1 MRNIFKIFTA
11 DMKHM
16 FVNTIAFI
24 MAIGMVVVPPLY
36 AWFNIAGSWDPYG
49 NTGNLK
55 VAVANEDSGYTGT
68 LIPVSVNVGNNIVSS
83 LAQNDQLDWIF
94 TDSDGAMEGVRS
106 GEYYA
111 ALVIPEDFSNNM
123 LAILSSEYT
132 PSRIEYYVNE
142 KVNSIAPKVTDTGA
156 NTVQTTIDQV
166 FAETVT
172 DTLLNVLNEIST
184 VSDDSD
190 GTSAM
195 TNLFN
200 NLRTIQTQLNTA
212 AGTVNALADMN
223 DSLMSI
229 LSSASDILGD
239 TKTSVTGALKDL
251 SSAGSDASSLADSL
265 DSVMDDLDQLSSKS
279 EDAYTGFASDFQ
291 SKIETASGE
300 ASSLSQDFS
309 NYAGETDYIL
319 EQLNNIEGNL
329 KDFIQTVE
337 NIPVIEESTESGE
350 PGETPVAGITITA
363 SSEDPG
369 NLNIEVGLGK
379 NVKDEILA
387 SANRADMKV
396 MEAIEKQEKLSSEL
410 HEAAAELSDASAGVS
425 DTLSSLNEKI
435 TSGAADISGAR
446 SDYRQAL
453 DKDADSLS
461 SLLKGAKSSA
471 DNISSSFSGSIL
483 SMQRIADSA
492 HSDLHQMNTALNDS
506 ADLLETSSRDLGT
519 LIGTLQSA
527 LDGGDVETMKS
538 LLSGDTSLV
547 SLFLSSPVTLKKN
560 AIYPVENYGT
570 GMAPFY
576 STLAMWVGA
585 VVLVAMMKTTV
596 SGARLEE
603 LRRPHLHQLYFGR
616 LLTLIVLGLMQSTLV
631 CLGDLLFLGIQCLR
645 PFCFLL
651 TGWLSSIVYV
661 ALMYTLT
668 LSFGEVGKAVAVVL
682 MVMQVAGS
690 GGTYPVEMMP
700 VIFRRLYPLMP
711 FVHSMN
717 AMRECIGGFYNGT
730 YVREMEYLAIFLIP
744 SLLLGL
750 VFRIPFIRLNNYI
763 NRQIEDTKLM

>member
-1 MRNIFKIFTA
+1 
-11 DMKHM
+11 MKHM

-111 ALVIPEDFSNNM
+111 VLVIPEDFSNNM